1 MSVALLLIFLGLMAL
16 GVPIAISL
24 GAASVIVLI
33 TMGNMPL
40 TMVVQLMYTS
50 MNSFVMVAVPLF
62 ILAGSLMDEGGI
74 ADKIYDLAEACVGWI
89 YGGLGH
95 VAILCNIIFGAMSGS
110 SVAAVAS
117 IGKMSINAMAKKG
130 YPKEYG
136 VGINLAGCM
145 LASVIPPSIL
155 MIVAASTA
163 SVSIGQA
170 LMAGMVPGVLIGV
183 IYMIYNYVHCKVTGI
198 GEKSPFQPK
207 RLVKSFVSAVP
218 ALMVP
223 VIMLV
228 GMYSG
233 IYTPTEGAGIAVAYA
248 MLVSIYVY
256 KRLKWS
262 DIPRIIAK
270 NARQTGT
277 ILFIAIAAI
286 VNVILDLV
294 FVGAMGMESGGAAL
308 ATVISQAASFI
319 ISMIYLYIRR
329 ESFGFDFKL
338 RSFAMDGKT
347 FKALSYLGLP
357 LTVQTSAIN
366 ISMLFVSAGINAYG
380 LVYASVYGIGSKLTS
395 IMFIITNSI
404 STASAT
410 MFGQNLGAGKHDR
423 VRQVFWFGNLYCIV
437 FFAVVAVVCL
447 VFPEGIFRLFT
458 QDADVIANAGHY
470 MVTLVVMFFGFAT
483 MTAGIALING
493 IGNGSLSLITALLDG
508 VIVRIGLCLLLAGPC
523 GMGVWGYFWGNTLA
537 GFVSVIIGDFYYLSG
552 LWKKR
557 KLMVG

>member
-183 IYMIYNYVHCKVTGI
+183 IYMVYNYIHCKVTGI

-207 RLVKSFVSAVP
+207 RLVKAFLSAIP

-277 ILFIAIAAI
+277 ILFIAIAAKLAHFVLGISDNQLVIMFALFIFLII
-286 VNVILDLV
+286 VGMFMDATAAIYILVPILLPVVKQLGVSPLFFVVFLVITL
-294 FVGAMGMESGGAAL
+294 
-308 ATVISQAASFI
+308 
-319 ISMIYLYIRR
+319 
-329 ESFGFDFKL
+329 SFGL
-338 RSFAMDGKT
+338 ITPPVGVCLYAAENVTG
-347 FKALSYLGLP
+347 LSLEKVIKSVVPWLF
-357 LTVQTSAIN
+357 LTV
-366 ISMLFVSAGINAYG
+366 GI
-380 LVYASVYGIGSKLTS
+380 IC
-395 IMFIITNSI
+395 IFIFFPQIIT
-404 STASAT
+404 
-410 MFGQNLGAGKHDR
+410 G
-423 VRQVFWFGNLYCIV
+423 
-437 FFAVVAVVCL
+437 
-447 VFPEGIFRLFT
+447 P
-458 QDADVIANAGHY
+458 
-470 MVTLVVMFFGFAT
+470 
-483 MTAGIALING
+483 IALMFPNG
-493 IGNGSLSLITALLDG
+493 
-508 VIVRIGLCLLLAGPC
+508 
-523 GMGVWGYFWGNTLA
+523 
-537 GFVSVIIGDFYYLSG
+537 
-552 LWKKR
+552 
-557 KLMVG
+557 

>member
-1 MSVALLLIFLGLMAL
+1 MSIALLLIFLALMCL

-74 ADKIYDLAEACVGWI
+74 ADKIYELADSCVGWI

-95 VAILCNIIFGAMSGS
+95 VSILCNIIFGAMSGS

-163 SVSIGQA
+163 GESIGKA
-170 LMAGMVPGVLIGV
+170 LMAGMVPGVLIGL
-183 IYMIYNYVHCKVTGI
+183 IYMVYNFIHCKITGY
-198 GEKSPFQPK
+198 GEKSAFSAR
-207 RLVKSFVSAVP
+207 RLGKAFFSAIP

-223 VIMLV
+223 VILLT

-248 MLVSIYVY
+248 VLISIYVY

-262 DIPRIIAK
+262 DLPRIICK

-277 ILFIAIAAI
+277 ILFIAIAAKPAGQI
-286 VNVILDLV
+286 FELD
-294 FVGAMGMESGGAAL
+294 
-308 ATVISQAASFI
+308 
-319 ISMIYLYIRR
+319 
-329 ESFGFDFKL
+329 
-338 RSFAMDGKT
+338 
-347 FKALSYLGLP
+347 GLP
-357 LTVQTSAIN
+357 T
-366 ISMLFVSAGINAYG
+366 
-380 LVYASVYGIGSKLTS
+380 KLAN
-395 IMFIITNSI
+395 FI
-404 STASAT
+404 
-410 MFGQNLGAGKHDR
+410 L
-423 VRQVFWFGNLYCIV
+423 
-437 FFAVVAVVCL
+437 
-447 VFPEGIFRLFT
+447 
-458 QDADVIANAGHY
+458 AGHY
-470 MVTLVVMFFGFAT
+470 VPAFRSADCGGHVHGRHCRHLYPGAHSAAGGKAAGCKAPVLRSVPGHRPQLRTDHPSRGRVPVCGRECHW
-483 MTAGIALING
+483 TAAGKGDKISGALAVPHSG
-493 IGNGSLSLITALLDG
+493 H
-508 VIVRIGLCLLLAGPC
+508 
-523 GMGVWGYFWGNTLA
+523 
-537 GFVSVIIGDFYYLSG
+537 SVPVHS
-552 LWKKR
+552 
-557 KLMVG
+557 VP